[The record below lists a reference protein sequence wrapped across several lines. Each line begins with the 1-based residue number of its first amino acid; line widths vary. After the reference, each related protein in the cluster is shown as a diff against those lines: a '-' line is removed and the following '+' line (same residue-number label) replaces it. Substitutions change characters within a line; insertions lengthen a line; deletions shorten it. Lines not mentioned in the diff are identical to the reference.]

1 VISGIVSVAGWS
13 SPSRGGKEREMV
25 ASGKVGCRPMGRAA
39 EGLIERAERDKEET
53 SKVRQWF
60 GKENNH

>member
-1 VISGIVSVAGWS
+1 MA
-13 SPSRGGKEREMV
+13 
-25 ASGKVGCRPMGRAA
+25 ASGKVGCRLMGRAA
-39 EGLIERAERDKEET
+39 EGRTERAERDKEEA

>member
-1 VISGIVSVAGWS
+1 L
-13 SPSRGGKEREMV
+13 RGGKEREMV

-39 EGLIERAERDKEET
+39 KGLIERVEWDKEEA
-53 SKVRQWF
+53 SEVGQWF

>member
-1 VISGIVSVAGWS
+1 MISGIVSVDAWS

-39 EGLIERAERDKEET
+39 EGRIERAERDNEEA
-53 SKVRQWF
+53 SRVRQWF

>member
-1 VISGIVSVAGWS
+1 
-13 SPSRGGKEREMV
+13 MV

>member
-1 VISGIVSVAGWS
+1 MAGWP

-39 EGLIERAERDKEET
+39 EGCIERAKGEMEEV
-53 SKVRQWF
+53 SKVRQGF
-60 GKENNH
+60 SKENNHCD